1 MATPKPEDDSACIER
16 IKRYIRTNG
25 GTLMAMPNVTSVGI
39 GHKQRAG
46 QSKKEI
52 ALQFTVTRKL
62 TLQDLRKESIAAI
75 PSAMEFEG
83 EQIVTDVI
91 ERQYAATY
99 VRVQL
104 QAKSAR
110 KTRQDPICGGISVA
124 NVAVTAGTLG
134 AIVKDSASGAPLIL
148 SNWHVLHGGTGR
160 VGDDIVQP
168 GPFDDN
174 NIARNKVG
182 QLLRSHLGLAGDCAV
197 STIEGRKVALDLLE
211 LGVTIDSI
219 GKPALGDVIVKS
231 GRTTGVTYGQ
241 VSRIEGLFKLNYDGL
256 GERTI
261 GGFEIE
267 PTPDYPAPGNEISKG
282 GDSGSAWLGV
292 DLKSGKIGTTMLGLH
307 FAGSVNASG
316 ASEFGIACYAH
327 SVFQKLAIEPYVGVV
342 SGKAA
347 ARKKVKPRASKNK

>member
-1 MATPKPEDDSACIER
+1 MATSKPDDDSECIER

-25 GTLMAMPNVTSVGI
+25 STLMALPNVTSVGI
-39 GHKQRAG
+39 GHKQKAG
-46 QSKKEI
+46 HSKKEI
-52 ALQFTVTRKL
+52 ALQFTVARKL
-62 TLQDLRKESIAAI
+62 TPQDLRKESIPAI
-75 PSAMEFEG
+75 PHSMEFEG
-83 EQIVTDVI
+83 EKIVTDVV
-91 ERQYAATY
+91 ERQYAPTY

-110 KTRQDPICGGISVA
+110 KTRQDPLQGGISVA

-182 QLLRSHLGLAGDCAV
+182 HLLRSHLGLAGDCAV
-197 STIEGRKVALDLLE
+197 STIENRKVALDQLE
-211 LGVTIDSI
+211 LGVAIDSI
-219 GKPALGDVIVKS
+219 GKPALGDLVVKS
-231 GRTTGVTYGQ
+231 GRTTGVTYGL

-267 PTPDYPAPGNEISKG
+267 PAPAYPAPGNEISKG

-292 DLKSGKIGTTMLGLH
+292 EPRSGKIGTTMLGLH
-307 FAGSVNASG
+307 FAGSVKDSG

-327 SVFQKLAIEPYVGVV
+327 SVFQKLSIEPYLGSV
-342 SGKAA
+342 SVKAPS
-347 ARKKVKPRASKNK
+347 RKKAKPRVSKK